1 MADQIKIEID
11 VETRDAIAALA
22 KLSAAT
28 EKVEKET
35 KKLTTAQRA
44 WRAAN
49 TDLGDLLGGWKEA
62 GESIAKVAAGFG
74 ALAVAGVAA
83 AAQAERQEAAL
94 RRLGSAYD
102 AVQVATNGA
111 FSAQQALALQGQ
123 IQASGVRVNAQQL
136 GLLARAAREY
146 AQATGN
152 DAAEAVEKLT
162 NAVVNNSEDALSEL
176 GLAQARATTSTQTL
190 ANMTRLL
197 EERFRGVAP
206 AARTLNEDLAKLPDV
221 LTHIGNVA
229 AQAAAGGLTRLID
242 AFNGAGTAARTW
254 RDIVELADTDR
265 TLQRQ
270 AAATAEANRRSA
282 LREQIQ
288 RQAQAAGAR
297 FSTDDIQ
304 GLNTRQ
310 LESVSRRLETG
321 FGTRGRSAAG
331 SDLNAAFGA
340 ILAQQDRGL
349 DSTSAVGGIITAVRD
364 EEAQRARRAAMGE
377 ARPVSDAE
385 RAKDEIAKRLANGG
399 SGDSMRGPQRDYNR
413 ALSAAIVLGAPIVT
427 ISRGAGQTLQEYWQA
442 RAAAQNIS
450 NEMAQR
456 TRDAQRQ
463 EGARLLETTRA
474 LRSSSDL
481 TDAGITL
488 DEMRRQLMPMMI
500 SAAGGLNPLNDR
512 QSLGSVLGIAGE
524 GGDSLNSLLGDIA
537 DAQEGGGAAAREA
550 RARRSRIAGRDRET
564 RRMARNESFAGRLTA
579 GLGMERDDDGNLR
592 GLNALDLGAK
602 GLVTTLGT
610 LQSGFAEFFTSVASG
625 AMSAADAAAVMG
637 VKLLNT
643 LGQVAIQEGTVMLF
657 KAIPAAFEAP
667 PLAAAY
673 LAGGAGL
680 IALGA
685 GLTAAGA
692 AAAPQKPTLG
702 ASASGDRNAR
712 AIGPRSSSTSL
723 DGGGY
728 GDTTVVLASLVP
740 AGVVD
745 ATNARNGLRRLAR
758 AGMDDGQRIPR
769 RVEF

>member
-11 VETRDAIAALA
+11 VETREAIAALA

-44 WRAAN
+44 WKAAN

-102 AVQVATNGA
+102 AVQTATNGA
-111 FSAQQALALQGQ
+111 FSAQQALTLQGQ
-123 IQASGVRVNAQQL
+123 IQASGVQVNAQQL
-136 GLLARAAREY
+136 AMLARAAREY

-321 FGTRGRSAAG
+321 FGARGRSAAG

-340 ILAQQDRGL
+340 ILAQQDRGI
-349 DSTSAVGGIITAVRD
+349 DPTRAVGGIITAVRD

-377 ARPVSDAE
+377 ARPVSEGE
-385 RAKDEIAKRLANGG
+385 RIKETIAKNIQNATQGVVDVFEATAKRLALA
-399 SGDSMRGPQRDYNR
+399 SGQVTNEANDL
-413 ALSAAIVLGAPIVT
+413 ALALVGA
-427 ISRGAGQTLQEYWQA
+427 
-442 RAAAQNIS
+442 N
-450 NEMAQR
+450 N
-456 TRDAQRQ
+456 
-463 EGARLLETTRA
+463 A
-474 LRSSSDL
+474 LRNRFQTIGSAL
-481 TDAGITL
+481 GLQGLDAA
-488 DEMRRQLMPMMI
+488 D
-500 SAAGGLNPLNDR
+500 SAELF
-512 QSLGSVLGIAGE
+512 GS
-524 GGDSLNSLLGDIA
+524 IA

-564 RRMARNESFAGRLTA
+564 RRMARNESFAGRLSA

-592 GLNALDLGAK
+592 GLNALDIGAK
-602 GLVTTLGT
+602 GLVTTFTT
-610 LQSGFAEFFTSVASG
+610 LATVSAEFFSAVASG
-625 AMSAADAAAVMG
+625 SMTAGEAAAAMG

-643 LGQVAIQEGTVMLF
+643 VGQVAIQEGSVMLL
-657 KAIPAAFEAP
+657 KALPAAFEAP

-692 AAAPQKPTLG
+692 AAAPPKPNLG